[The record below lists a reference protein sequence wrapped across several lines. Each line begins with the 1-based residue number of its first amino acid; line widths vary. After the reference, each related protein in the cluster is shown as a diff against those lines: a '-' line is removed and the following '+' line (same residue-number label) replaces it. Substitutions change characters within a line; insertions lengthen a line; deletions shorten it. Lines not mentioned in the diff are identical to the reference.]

1 MGTVSPKKGD
11 RGLRLQVKSPMG
23 DQDEE
28 NINSL
33 TRRIEMT
40 KGWGYAPNET
50 QR

>member
-1 MGTVSPKKGD
+1 MPKRED
-11 RGLRLQVKSPMG
+11 RGLWLQVKSPMG